1 MIKIGLIGIA
11 AVFLALP
18 LKKEKSEF
26 SLLIVIMAGLLIF
39 FYTLARVQVIADFL
53 SQMMD
58 NLPIEK
64 TYLQAL
70 MKMLGITYIAEFVSS
85 LCREAGYGSIAGQM
99 ELFAKLTIIAL
110 GIPELIYLVEVIEGF
125 L

>member
-1 MIKIGLIGIA
+1 
-11 AVFLALP
+11 
-18 LKKEKSEF
+18 
-26 SLLIVIMAGLLIF
+26 MAGLLIF

-85 LCREAGYGSIAGQM
+85 LCRESGYGSIAGQM